1 MYFLNWADEII
12 RIFPFS
18 KKENKSTGSNF
29 VLFVS
34 LVVEITTV
42 QTQKVVRDIVF
53 LVDGSNYIGS
63 TNLPYVRDF
72 MINVVNRLEVRPD
85 RVQIGLIQF
94 AERPRVEF
102 YLNTYSNK
110 EDVINKISQLRLTG
124 GSVVNIGAA
133 MTYTQEN
140 MFQPAAGSRG
150 RTVATQVLVLI
161 TGGPSQDDVKV
172 VADRLAL
179 KDILT
184 FTVTS
189 GQADADEMSTVA
201 FVPDMAYHRSRF
213 SELLALDEEILP
225 SLITVVG
232 DTDVTTVEETGEFHF
247 FFYALDVNINN

>member
-1 MYFLNWADEII
+1 MF
-12 RIFPFS
+12 
-18 KKENKSTGSNF
+18 
-29 VLFVS
+29 FVS

-102 YLNTYSNK
+102 YLNTYSNR
-110 EDVINKISQLRLTG
+110 EDVVEKISQLRLTG

-133 MTYTQEN
+133 MTYALEN

-150 RTVATQVLVLI
+150 RTVAQQVLVLI
-161 TGGPSQDDVKV
+161 TGGPSQDDAKT

-184 FTVTS
+184 FTVSS
-189 GQADADEMSTVA
+189 GQADAEELGTIA
-201 FVPDMAYHRSRF
+201 FVPQMAYHRLRF
-213 SELLALDEEILP
+213 TELLALDEEILP

-232 DTDVTTVEETGEFHF
+232 DTDVTTAEETGEFHF
-247 FFYALDVNINN
+247 FFYA